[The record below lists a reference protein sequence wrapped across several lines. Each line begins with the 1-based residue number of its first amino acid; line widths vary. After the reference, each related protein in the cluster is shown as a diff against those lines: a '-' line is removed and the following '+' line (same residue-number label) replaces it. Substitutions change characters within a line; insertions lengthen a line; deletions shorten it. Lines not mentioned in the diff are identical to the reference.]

1 LRVTSQAFSKGD
13 EVLSVPLD
21 VCIVRQLDAQDAMA
35 APEAAGEGAALAGQ
49 VSIQAT
55 AGQIDLTQAQRKSM
69 LWVVE
74 LFLTAELLSELF
86 AEGSESARR
95 FWQQY
100 AQLLPPPNT
109 PFPLLLPKAQREAL
123 RKVDSELIQTLE
135 SHVLKLKEGWQ
146 KQLGAAPPP
155 PMLWTNACVLSRCF
169 HIWSTHSLP
178 VVI

>member
-1 LRVTSQAFSKGD
+1 LQAFRKGD

-21 VCIVRQLDAQDAMA
+21 VCIIRQLDAQDAMA
-35 APEAAGEGAALAGQ
+35 APEAGGEGAALEGK

-55 AGQIDLTQAQRKSM
+55 EGQIQLTQAQRKSM

-169 HIWSTHSLP
+169 HIWYTHSLP